1 MTDDYTRKMLGNLEA
16 AIHCQTAI
24 QVHLLM
30 RLVRNGVLSSQ
41 DAKELLDDAL
51 AELEGLQTKAY
62 PHEQWIYELAR
73 GHVEAALPGIGEA
86 IERT

>member
-1 MTDDYTRKMLGNLEA
+1 MTDEYTRKMLGNLEA

-24 QVHLLM
+24 QVNILRRLLM
-30 RLVRNGVLSSQ
+30 KGILSKQ
-41 DAKELLDDAL
+41 DATELLDDAL
-51 AELEGLQTKAY
+51 ADLERLQTKAY

-86 IERT
+86 IKRT

>member
-1 MTDDYTRKMLGNLEA
+1 MTDEYTRKMLGNLEA

-24 QVHLLM
+24 QVQLLM
-30 RLVRNGVLSSQ
+30 CLVRNGVLSSQ

-73 GHVEAALPGIGEA
+73 GHVEAALPTIGEP
-86 IERT
+86 IR

>member
-1 MTDDYTRKMLGNLEA
+1 MTEEYIRRMLGSLEA
-16 AIHCQTAI
+16 AIHTQTTI

-51 AELEGLQTKAY
+51 ADLERLQAKAY
-62 PHEQWIYELAR
+62 PHEHWIYELAR
-73 GHVEAALPGIGEA
+73 GHVEAALPTIGETM
-86 IERT
+86 R

>member
-1 MTDDYTRKMLGNLEA
+1 MTEEYIRKMLGNLEA
-16 AIHCQTAI
+16 AVHCQTAI
-24 QVHLLM
+24 QVQLLM

-51 AELEGLQTKAY
+51 ADLERIQTKAY

-73 GHVEAALPGIGEA
+73 GHVEAALPTIGEA
-86 IERT
+86 IR